1 MKSYALYAIGEIL
14 LVVIGILIAL
24 QVNNGNENRKQT
36 AKSYEILKEIKEN
49 LASNSK
55 QFQEEIKLEEKTI
68 ASIDIIM
75 NNIKNVKVYNDSLD
89 KHFHLSIFWC
99 TSVWKTSG
107 YESLKSQ
114 GIDLIK
120 SKELR
125 ESIIEPTTVGQN
137 LESFEAQPLD
147 YGKVLS
153 SNKLIGAL
161 SFWRLQRVYA
171 VELRQN
177 AIHKNEILIKL
188 IERN

>member
-1 MKSYALYAIGEIL
+1 
-14 LVVIGILIAL
+14 
-24 QVNNGNENRKQT
+24 
-36 AKSYEILKEIKEN
+36 
-49 LASNSK
+49 
-55 QFQEEIKLEEKTI
+55 
-68 ASIDIIM
+68 M
-75 NNIKNVKVYNDSLD
+75 NNIKNIKVYNDSLD
-89 KHFHLSIFWC
+89 KHFHLSIFWS

-114 GIDLIK
+114 GVDLIK

-125 ESIIEPTTVGQN
+125 ESIIGLYEISYPEIAEIIRNAENYSYTTIVPTISELFYTKPTTVGQS

-188 IERN
+188 IERELSNK